1 MMIKNMKLFILIILA
16 MLFASISQATAQPSP
31 EVEILSQNADGSYL
45 LKIDG
50 KRLLAIPEQAA
61 QNALKTRQ
69 DLKTAKAEIALK
81 DSLLAQYERNLAL
94 YDSTMQHLRNYNV
107 MLEDTYQGYKKLYG
121 DYKRLKYPWVSLEGG
136 IGATG
141 GDWRPA
147 VMFGVRVLKVH
158 VWGFLQERN
167 SGALVGAHFDLF

>member
-1 MMIKNMKLFILIILA
+1 MIKKLKQFTWI
-16 MLFASISQATAQPSP
+16 MLVIVFTFMGQITAQPAP
-31 EVEILSQNADGSYL
+31 EIEIISQNADGSYL

-50 KRLLAIPEQAA
+50 KKLLAIPEAA
-61 QNALKTRQ
+61 ARKALKDRQ
-69 DLKTAKAEIALK
+69 DLKTAKAEIGLK

-121 DYKRLKYPWVSLEGG
+121 DYKRLKYPWLSLEGG

-147 VMFGVRVLKVH
+147 VMFGFRVLKVH